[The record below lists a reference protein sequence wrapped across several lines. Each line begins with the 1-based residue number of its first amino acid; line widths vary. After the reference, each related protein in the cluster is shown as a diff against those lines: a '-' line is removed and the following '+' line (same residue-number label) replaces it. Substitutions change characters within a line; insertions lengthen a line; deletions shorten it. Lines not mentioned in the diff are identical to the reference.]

1 MIKVAAAA
9 PAPARPSIPVP
20 KAKLTTTL
28 TLTDTALLS
37 LMSRPD
43 LKSEFPFMRVAVPRV
58 AGSCCGGARE
68 VMARHQSALDG
79 VKRALIAMT
88 PIQKARFKE
97 LTRSGQVV
105 VFLGGTERF
114 AF

>member
-1 MIKVAAAA
+1 M
-9 PAPARPSIPVP
+9 PP
-20 KAKLTTTL
+20 AKLTTTL

-79 VKRALIAMT
+79 VKRALVAMT
-88 PIQKARFKE
+88 AVQKARFKE
-97 LTRSGQVV
+97 LTRAGQVV

-114 AF
+114 TF